1 MSTYERSNRYVS
13 GQTFVPCAVVGM
25 PFRRCGCSS
34 VSDTHNALRRAM
46 YSGTSIS
53 TKPPYLGGFYALV
66 GMPLRLFSAVVGV
79 LALATPTTHYVEQCI
94 WVFLS
99 PQPPYLGGWGVGFL

>member
-1 MSTYERSNRYVS
+1 MY
-13 GQTFVPCAVVGM
+13 FCALVGM
-25 PFRRCGCSS
+25 PFYC
-34 VSDTHNALRRAM
+34 
-46 YSGTSIS
+46 
-53 TKPPYLGGFYALV
+53 ALV
-66 GMPLRLFSAVVGV
+66 GMPLPPFPALVGMPFPAVVGV